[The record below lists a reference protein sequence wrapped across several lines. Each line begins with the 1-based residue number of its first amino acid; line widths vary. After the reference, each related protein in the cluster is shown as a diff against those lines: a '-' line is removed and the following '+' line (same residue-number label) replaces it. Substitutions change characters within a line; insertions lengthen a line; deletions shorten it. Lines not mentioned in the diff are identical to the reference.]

1 MIDEYYLLA
10 KGKKMNLAFAFFKAY
25 AMPSHGV
32 EIIEGI
38 PVTLKDGVMYAFQ
51 IETPSV
57 TPIILGTCSPTK
69 RVIWEHRDSEATWLS
84 SFRATLVAKSR
95 K

>member
-1 MIDEYYLLA
+1 
-10 KGKKMNLAFAFFKAY
+10 MNLRLPFLKAY

-51 IETPSV
+51 FATPPV

-69 RVIWEHRDSEATWLS
+69 KVIWEHRDSEATWLNTY
-84 SFRATLVAKSR
+84 RTTLVAKSR

>member
-1 MIDEYYLLA
+1 
-10 KGKKMNLAFAFFKAY
+10 
-25 AMPSHGV
+25 MPSHGV

-51 IETPSV
+51 FEKPPPTA
-57 TPIILGTCSPTK
+57 PIILGTCSPTK
-69 RVIWEHRDSEATWLS
+69 KVIWEHRDSEATWVTTY
-84 SFRATLVAKSR
+84 RATLVAKSR

>member
-1 MIDEYYLLA
+1 
-10 KGKKMNLAFAFFKAY
+10 
-25 AMPSHGV
+25 MPSHGV

-51 IETPSV
+51 FATPPLV

>member
-1 MIDEYYLLA
+1 
-10 KGKKMNLAFAFFKAY
+10 MNLAYAFFKGY

-38 PVTLKDGVMYAFQ
+38 PVTLKDGVMFAFK
-51 IETPSV
+51 IETPTS
-57 TPIILGTCSPTK
+57 TPLVLGTCSPTK

-84 SFRATLVAKSR
+84 TFRATLVAKSR